1 MQSENIA
8 AISTGNVPSGV
19 AVIRISGDSP
29 LSIAEKCFKPSG
41 KTAVKDF
48 TPYRLYTGEI
58 QAEDFCDHGLCVYF
72 KAPKSFTGEDVVEF
86 HCHGGLAITQG
97 ILRKILSLGARLA
110 TKGEFTKRAFINGKL
125 SLASAEGLI
134 EMINGE
140 SVSGVKAG
148 YSLYREKLT
157 RRAEDMQNALTT
169 ALAEIDA
176 DMDFPEEDLERL
188 STENVRRTLNA
199 VTGELATLI
208 SGYRAGR
215 TLVKG
220 VKVAIV
226 GKPNVGKSSLL
237 NALLNY
243 DKAIVSSV
251 AGTTRDA
258 VEGRIDINGVPFFF
272 TDTAGI
278 RETSGEIEK
287 IGVEMSKKVLEAADV
302 VLFVAAA
309 DDISKED
316 EEIYDFVKDKNCV
329 TAVNKTDAAPVD
341 SVKDADVAISAVT
354 KEGLERLKEI
364 LFDRAVGKVDMASE
378 LVCEERHYAA
388 LSKAKERLETA
399 LKGLGELPPELVS
412 MDIKDGWYALGE
424 ITGKTADE
432 EIINEIFSKFCVGK

>member
-19 AVIRISGDSP
+19 AVIRISGDNP

-48 TPYRLYTGEI
+48 TPYRLYPGEI
-58 QAEDFCDHGLCVYF
+58 QAEGFCDHGLCVYF
-72 KAPKSFTGEDVVEF
+72 KSPKSFTGEDVVEF
-86 HCHGGLAITQG
+86 QCHGGLAITHG
-97 ILRKILSLGARLA
+97 ILKKILSLGARLA

-140 SVSGVKAG
+140 SVSGVRAG

-176 DMDFPEEDLERL
+176 DMDFPEEDLESL
-188 STENVRRTLNA
+188 STENVRTGLNG
-199 VTGELATLI
+199 VTKELASLI
-208 SGYRAGR
+208 NGYSAGR

-258 VEGRIDINGVPFFF
+258 VEGRIDINDVPFFF

-287 IGVEMSKKVLEAADV
+287 IGVEMSKKILESADV
-302 VLFVAAA
+302 ILFVTAAGERGE
-309 DDISKED
+309 ED
-316 EEIYDFVKDKNCV
+316 EKIYSLVKNKNCV
-329 TAVNKTDAAPVD
+329 TAVNKIDTVPE
-341 SVKDADVAISAVT
+341 KHTGADVFVSAT
-354 KEGLERLKEI
+354 AKTGIDELKNALYEK
-364 LFDRAVGKVDMASE
+364 AVGKVDLGSE
-378 LVCEERHYAA
+378 FVCEERHYAA
-388 LSKAKERLETA
+388 LKKAKEKLDLA
-399 LKGLGELPPELVS
+399 LSGLGEIPLELVA
-412 MDIKDGWYALGE
+412 MDIKDGWDALGE
-424 ITGKTADE
+424 ITGKTASE